1 MKKLFAVIGDP
12 IGHSMSPAMHND
24 LFGIY
29 GLDAFYVPLKVR
41 REDLGDAVKG
51 LRAIGVAGFNVT
63 VPHKTE
69 IMPFLD
75 EIDQLAEAIGA
86 VNTVLNK
93 DGKLIGYNTDGEG
106 YVRGLASEVPDFS
119 RKKILIAGAGGAA
132 KAIYYTLAQKGVQ
145 AIDICNRTA
154 AKAEALADKCP
165 FPVRTD
171 ALGFQ
176 QAEEKL
182 AEYDIIIQTT
192 PIGMLPDVNALPF
205 GLYNLK
211 AGAFVSDIIYNPL
224 ETKFL
229 REAKNKGASIQ
240 NGLKMFV
247 CQGALAFER
256 WTGTF
261 PDTDRMEA
269 GVITQL
275 GGQTC

>member
-24 LFGIY
+24 LFAIY
-29 GLDAFYVPLKVR
+29 GLDACYVPLKVR

-240 NGLKMFV
+240 NGLGMFV

>member
-24 LFGIY
+24 LFNVY
-29 GLDAFYVPLKVR
+29 GLDACYVPLKVS

-51 LRAIGVAGFNVT
+51 LRAIGIAGFNVT

-75 EIDQLAEAIGA
+75 EIDPLAEAIGA

-93 DGKLIGYNTDGEG
+93 DGKLIGCNTDGEG

-132 KAIYYTLAQKGVQ
+132 RAIYYTLAQKGVQ
-145 AIDICNRTA
+145 AIDISNRTA

-171 ALGFQ
+171 AFGFQ

-192 PIGMLPDVNALPF
+192 PIGMLPGIDALPF

-211 AGAFVSDIIYNPL
+211 ANAFVSDIIYNPL

-247 CQGALAFER
+247 FQGALAFER

>member
-29 GLDAFYVPLKVR
+29 GLDACYVPLKVR

-224 ETKFL
+224 ETQFL